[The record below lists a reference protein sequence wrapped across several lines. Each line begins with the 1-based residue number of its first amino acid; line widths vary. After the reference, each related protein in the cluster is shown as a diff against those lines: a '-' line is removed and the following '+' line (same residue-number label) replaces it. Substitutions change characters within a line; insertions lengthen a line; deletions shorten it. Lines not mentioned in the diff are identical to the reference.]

1 MANLSRESKVHE
13 SFLHEASE
21 VDNLVNMLEEI
32 LKGKKEEKT
41 KSPGIKKNVS
51 DFSYVVFEKSRYSTI
66 KKSKTFVKKLMNVNM
81 NQMTFMRQV
90 DNTDEERAKVRK
102 ERIVIA
108 THFRKFVSLYY
119 SMIFKQF

>member
-41 KSPGIKKNVS
+41 KSAGIKKNVS

>member
-108 THFRKFVSLYY
+108 THFRKFVSL
-119 SMIFKQF
+119 